1 MNLFEELQVG
11 ADKSTLRL
19 THTKE
24 PVFIEHREGDKIA
37 GYSWHPVQKRLHPQL
52 ATSYEFG
59 VRHVEG
65 TWPTVQEARDEANKL
80 YERAALANFTDK
92 IPHIVSSEIKQTEAG
107 EQYQEVHFIDPD
119 IKEPI
124 TTHYQRVGGEHG
136 ASVKYHDVHD
146 EYTASFDPAK
156 VKECRD
162 AHCQVAYPAY
172 ETAKALHALSATKP
186 FAFKIQANDTHAM
199 YKTAKS
205 PEEASALHEKTLL
218 VKHKDAIIKRH
229 SPTAF
234 ELHRRKGS
242 GVIHSFAVPGQ
253 LHEVD
258 GGPMNVAEG
267 SLTAP
272 AAN

>member
-19 THTKE
+19 AHTKE
-24 PVFIEHREGDKIA
+24 PVFIEHREGDKVA

-92 IPHIVSSEIKQTEAG
+92 IPHVVSSEIKQTESG
-107 EQYQEVHFIDPD
+107 EQYQEVHFLDPD
-119 IKEPI
+119 TKEPI
-124 TTHYQRVGGEHG
+124 TTHYQRVGGDHG

-146 EYTASFDPAK
+146 EYITSFDPAK

-172 ETAKALHALSATKP
+172 ETAKALHALSGDKP
-186 FAFKIQANDTHAM
+186 YAIKLHANDAHSV
-199 YKTAKS
+199 YKTAKD
-205 PEEASALHEKTLL
+205 PEEASALHEKTL
-218 VKHKDAIIKRH
+218 VTKHKDAIIKRH

-234 ELHRRKGS
+234 EMHRRKGG
-242 GVIHSFAVPGQ
+242 GVIHSFVVPGQ
-253 LHEVD
+253 IHEID
-258 GGPMNVAEG
+258 GGPMNVADG

-272 AAN
+272 K